1 MITNPRFFV
10 EENDDADAISDV
22 DAAVNDAATDTDV
35 DNETAADADD
45 YGDYNMMIITTS
57 FSSMIKVVGAL
68 PTVQVV
74 PGVVLLAE
82 KIENI
87 KNIK

>member
-35 DNETAADADD
+35 DSETAADADD
-45 YGDYNMMIITTS
+45 YGDDNMMI
-57 FSSMIKVVGAL
+57 MIWWL
-68 PTVQVV
+68 
-74 PGVVLLAE
+74 
-82 KIENI
+82 
-87 KNIK
+87 